1 MNVSATFTSQLMSSH
16 TTRMTQVSIEIVGNL
31 HFPKF
36 GMLKP
41 NIAAVEN
48 LLSQI
53 KVYE

>member
-1 MNVSATFTSQLMSSH
+1 MSGH

-36 GMLKP
+36 AMLKP
-41 NIAAVEN
+41 NIVAVEN

-53 KVYE
+53 KACE